1 MRRREGE
8 SVQGVGPGSL
18 LGGRYV
24 VQRRVSQ
31 HTRFERWTAADQ
43 TLEREVVLL
52 CFAAESPQA
61 PAALDAA
68 RRAAGIEEARLVRV
82 LDVGN
87 NDGVAFVVEEPLT
100 GARSLTSVLRDG
112 GLPAE
117 EARRVVGEAASALES
132 ARVRGL
138 HHQVLTPRSVMRL
151 EDGLIKV
158 RGLATE
164 AALLEA
170 EESSSDSASR
180 ADTIALVALGY
191 AALTGRWP
199 LPGPDSG
206 LEAAPRVVGGV
217 AAPSEIAAGV
227 PADLDLIARHTLN
240 EDTGP
245 LSPGDLA
252 GQIAPWSPTPLGTP
266 RTRQGGTGTRTE
278 PLQRDPSTGGVAK
291 AARLGRRPT
300 TKNPTTKNPTGS
312 APAPGG
318 ARRSSGQTVLG
329 MGVGGRDRAAQHNR
343 GQLAGDRLEG
353 DRLEGDRLEG
363 SRLDEDQLEPDAPPG
378 DRRATGGGAGRSA
391 ALAGAVAT
399 GAAAGTAAVAKG
411 VGAAIGAAGTA
422 AASVSSKV
430 GGFART
436 AADRAAEK
444 SASRAE
450 RRQTEGLTDE
460 LFDGR
465 DVRLSETLEESDDE
479 IGPPVP
485 LLGAGRTEPLD
496 RQQSKLALLLVGAF
510 VLVAAIL
517 GVWGLPKLGAG
528 TTSARTTAVATATTT
543 ATATPAAEP
552 TTPAPTTAPP
562 TPRPVAV
569 VGGQAW
575 DPEGDNQE
583 GNASV
588 PRAFDGKPD
597 TMWRSQAYSSAAF
610 GGFPKSGVGLVLDLG
625 QQTDVH
631 EVAVDLR
638 GGADVTVYV
647 ASRLSLDGAT
657 AIGTSTGRD
666 GTVTLQPQN
675 GPVRG
680 QLVIVWFTRLAPDGE
695 GKFRAQVA
703 EARVS

>member
-1 MRRREGE
+1 M
-8 SVQGVGPGSL
+8 QGVGPGSL

-266 RTRQGGTGTRTE
+266 LTRQGGTGTRTE

-300 TKNPTTKNPTGS
+300 AKNPTAKNPTASAS
-312 APAPGG
+312 APVG

-329 MGVGGRDRAAQHNR
+329 MGLGGRDRAAQQDR

-353 DRLEGDRLEG
+353 HQ
-363 SRLDEDQLEPDAPPG
+363 LDEDQLDPDAPPG
-378 DRRATGGGAGRSA
+378 GRRATGGGAARSA

-422 AASVSSKV
+422 AASVSGKV

-528 TTSARTTAVATATTT
+528 TTSARTTAATTATTT
-543 ATATPAAEP
+543 ATTAATPAAEP

-588 PRAFDGKPD
+588 PRAFDGKQD

-610 GGFPKSGVGLVLDLG
+610 GGFAKSGVGLVLDLG

-647 ASRLSLDGAT
+647 ASRLSRDGAT

-666 GTVTLQPQN
+666 GTVTLQPQD

>member
-1 MRRREGE
+1 MQ
-8 SVQGVGPGSL
+8 SVGPGSL

-43 TLEREVVLL
+43 ILDREVVLL
-52 CFAAESPQA
+52 CFEADGPQA
-61 PAALDAA
+61 PATLDAA
-68 RRAAGIEEARLVRV
+68 RRAAGIEESRLVRV
-82 LDVGN
+82 LDVGS

-117 EARRVVGEAASALES
+117 EARRIVGEAASALES

-138 HHQVLTPRSVMRL
+138 HHQVLTPRSLMRL
-151 EDGLIKV
+151 EDGFVKV

-170 EESSSDSASR
+170 EESSPDSASR
-180 ADTIALVALGY
+180 TDAVALVSIAY

-199 LPGPDSG
+199 ITGPDSG

-240 EDTGP
+240 DDTGP

-252 GQIAPWSPTPLGTP
+252 GQIAPWSPTPLGAVRP
-266 RTRQGGTGTRTE
+266 GRAGTGSRTQ
-278 PLQRDPSTGGVAK
+278 PLQRDPATGGVAR
-291 AARLGRRPT
+291 AGQSPRRPAP
-300 TKNPTTKNPTGS
+300 KSGARS
-312 APAPGG
+312 RAPAVG
-318 ARRSSGQTVLG
+318 AQRSSGQTVLG
-329 MGVGGRDRAAQHNR
+329 MGIDARGRQARRDA
-343 GQLAGDRLEG
+343 GQLEAG
-353 DRLEGDRLEG
+353 
-363 SRLDEDQLEPDAPPG
+363 QLEAGQPEDDEAAF
-378 DRRATGGGAGRSA
+378 DRGTGRSGPGRPA
-391 ALAGAVAT
+391 ALAGAVAS

-411 VGAAIGAAGTA
+411 VGAAIGAAGSA
-422 AASVSSKV
+422 ASSVSSTF
-430 GGFART
+430 GGLART

-444 SASRAE
+444 SAARAE
-450 RRQTEGLTDE
+450 RRQTEGLTDD

-465 DVRLSETLEESDDE
+465 DIRLSETLEESDEE

-485 LLGAGRTEPLD
+485 LLSGARAEPLD
-496 RQQSKLALLLVGAF
+496 RQQSKLALLFVGAF
-510 VLVAAIL
+510 VLVAAVL
-517 GVWGLPKLGAG
+517 GVWGLPKLGPASTSTRG
-528 TTSARTTAVATATTT
+528 TPVVT
-543 ATATPAAEP
+543 ATATATASASPTTGP
-552 TTPAPTTAPP
+552 TTPAATETTAPP
-562 TPRPVAV
+562 AQPVAIV
-569 VGGQAW
+569 AGQAW

-588 PRAFDGKPD
+588 PQAFDGRPD
-597 TMWRSQAYSSAAF
+597 TMWRSQAYTSAPF
-610 GGFPKSGVGLVLDLG
+610 GGYQKSGIGLVLNLG
-625 QQTDVH
+625 QQSDVH
-631 EVAVDLR
+631 EVAVDLV
-638 GGADVTVYV
+638 GGADLTVYL

-657 AIGTSTGRD
+657 KIGTSSGQD
-666 GTVTLQPQN
+666 GTVTLKAP
-675 GPVRG
+675 GGTARG
-680 QLVIVWFTRLAPDGE
+680 QLVIVWFTKLAPDGE

>member
-1 MRRREGE
+1 
-8 SVQGVGPGSL
+8 VQGVGPGSL

-43 TLEREVVLL
+43 TLDREVVLL
-52 CFAAESPQA
+52 CFDADGPQA
-61 PAALDAA
+61 SAALDAA

-82 LDVGN
+82 LDVGS

-117 EARRVVGEAASALES
+117 EARRIVGEAASALES

-151 EDGLIKV
+151 EDGFVKV

-170 EESSSDSASR
+170 EESSSEGASR
-180 ADTIALVALGY
+180 ADAVALVSIAY

-199 LPGPDSG
+199 VTGPDSG

-252 GQIAPWSPTPLGTP
+252 GQIAPWSPTFYSVSGP
-266 RTRQGGTGTRTE
+266 RKAGPGTRTE
-278 PLQRDPSTGGVAK
+278 PLQRDLATGGVAGTDQSPRR
-291 AARLGRRPT
+291 AAP
-300 TKNPTTKNPTGS
+300 K
-312 APAPGG
+312 PARGLALSSG
-318 ARRSSGQTVLG
+318 AAADTQRSSGRTVLG
-329 MGVGGRDRAAQHNR
+329 MGIGARERDADPD
-343 GQLAGDRLEG
+343 AG
-353 DRLEGDRLEG
+353 
-363 SRLDEDQLEPDAPPG
+363 LDEPDQVGQDQPEDGAPPG
-378 DRRATGGGAGRSA
+378 DRRGAGRPL
-391 ALAGAVAT
+391 ALAGAVAS

-411 VGAAIGAAGTA
+411 VGAALGAAGSA
-422 AASVSSKV
+422 AASVSSTV
-430 GGFART
+430 GGLART

-450 RRQTEGLTDE
+450 RRQTESLTDD

-465 DVRLSETLEESDDE
+465 DMRLSETLEESDEE

-485 LLGAGRTEPLD
+485 LLPGGRAEPLD
-496 RQQSKLALLLVGAF
+496 RDQSKLALLLVGAF
-510 VLVAAIL
+510 VLVAALL
-517 GVWGLPKLGAG
+517 GVWGLPRLGAG
-528 TTSARTTAVATATTT
+528 PTSARTAPVVTATVTATPSPTTPSPTTPPPVVATTT
-543 ATATPAAEP
+543 A
-552 TTPAPTTAPP
+552 PP
-562 TPRPVAV
+562 PQPVAV
-569 VGGQAW
+569 VTGDAW
-575 DPEGDNQE
+575 DPQGDNQE

-588 PRAFDGKPD
+588 PRAFDGNLD
-597 TMWRSQAYSSAAF
+597 TMWRSQAYSSAPF
-610 GGFPKSGVGLVLDLG
+610 GGYGKAGIGLVLDLG

-638 GGADVTVYV
+638 GGADLTVYV

-657 AIGTSTGRD
+657 KVGTSSGQD
-666 GTVTLQPQN
+666 GTVTLQAP
-675 GPVRG
+675 GGTAKG
-680 QLVIVWFTRLAPDGE
+680 QLVILWFTKLAPDGE

>member
-1 MRRREGE
+1 MQ
-8 SVQGVGPGSL
+8 SVGPGSL

-43 TLEREVVLL
+43 ILDREVVLL
-52 CFAAESPQA
+52 CFEADGPQA
-61 PAALDAA
+61 PATLDAA
-68 RRAAGIEEARLVRV
+68 RRAAGIEESRLVRV
-82 LDVGN
+82 LDVGS

-117 EARRVVGEAASALES
+117 EARRIVGEAASALES

-138 HHQVLTPRSVMRL
+138 HHQVLTPRSLMRL
-151 EDGLIKV
+151 EDGFVKV

-170 EESSSDSASR
+170 EESSPDSASR
-180 ADTIALVALGY
+180 TDAVALVSIAY

-199 LPGPDSG
+199 ITGPDSG

-240 EDTGP
+240 DDTGP

-252 GQIAPWSPTPLGTP
+252 GQIAPWSPTPLGAVRP
-266 RTRQGGTGTRTE
+266 GRAGTGSRTQ
-278 PLQRDPSTGGVAK
+278 PLQRDPATGGVAR
-291 AARLGRRPT
+291 AGQSPRRPAP
-300 TKNPTTKNPTGS
+300 KSGARS
-312 APAPGG
+312 RAPAVG
-318 ARRSSGQTVLG
+318 AQRSSGQTVLG
-329 MGVGGRDRAAQHNR
+329 MGIDARGRQARRDA
-343 GQLAGDRLEG
+343 GQLEAG
-353 DRLEGDRLEG
+353 
-363 SRLDEDQLEPDAPPG
+363 QLEAGQPEDDEAAF
-378 DRRATGGGAGRSA
+378 DRGTGRSGPGRPA
-391 ALAGAVAT
+391 ALAGAVAS

-411 VGAAIGAAGTA
+411 VGAAIGAAGSA
-422 AASVSSKV
+422 ASSVSSTF
-430 GGFART
+430 GGLART

-444 SASRAE
+444 SAARAE
-450 RRQTEGLTDE
+450 RRQTEGLTDD

-465 DVRLSETLEESDDE
+465 DMRLSETLEESDEE

-485 LLGAGRTEPLD
+485 LLSGARAEPLD
-496 RQQSKLALLLVGAF
+496 RQQSKLALLFVGAF
-510 VLVAAIL
+510 VLVAAVL
-517 GVWGLPKLGAG
+517 GVWGLPKLGPASTSTRG
-528 TTSARTTAVATATTT
+528 TPVVT
-543 ATATPAAEP
+543 ATATATATASASPTTGP
-552 TTPAPTTAPP
+552 TTPAATETTAPP
-562 TPRPVAV
+562 AQPVAIV
-569 VGGQAW
+569 AGQAW

-588 PRAFDGKPD
+588 PQAFDGRPH
-597 TMWRSQAYSSAAF
+597 TMWRSQAYTSAPF
-610 GGFPKSGVGLVLDLG
+610 GGYQKSGIGLVLNLG
-625 QQTDVH
+625 QQSDVH
-631 EVAVDLR
+631 EVAVDLV
-638 GGADVTVYV
+638 GGADLTVYL

-657 AIGTSTGRD
+657 KIGTSSGQD
-666 GTVTLQPQN
+666 GTVTLKAP
-675 GPVRG
+675 GGTARG
-680 QLVIVWFTRLAPDGE
+680 QLVIVWFTKLAPDGE

>member
-1 MRRREGE
+1 MRRREGD

-170 EESSSDSASR
+170 EESTSDSASR

-266 RTRQGGTGTRTE
+266 LTRQGGTGTRTE

-300 TKNPTTKNPTGS
+300 AKNPTAKNPTTS
-312 APAPGG
+312 APAPVG

-329 MGVGGRDRAAQHNR
+329 MGVGGRDRAAQQDR

-353 DRLEGDRLEG
+353 HQLEGHQ
-363 SRLDEDQLEPDAPPG
+363 LDEDQLDPDAPPG
-378 DRRATGGGAGRSA
+378 DHRATGGGAARSA

-422 AASVSSKV
+422 AASVSGKV

-528 TTSARTTAVATATTT
+528 TTSARTTAAATATTT
-543 ATATPAAEP
+543 ATTTATPAAEP

-588 PRAFDGKPD
+588 PRAFDGKQD

-610 GGFPKSGVGLVLDLG
+610 GGFAKSGVGLVLDLG

-647 ASRLSLDGAT
+647 ASRLSRDGAT

-666 GTVTLQPQN
+666 GTVTLQPQD

>member
-1 MRRREGE
+1 
-8 SVQGVGPGSL
+8 VQSVGPGSL

-43 TLEREVVLL
+43 ILDREVVLL
-52 CFAAESPQA
+52 CFEADGPQA
-61 PAALDAA
+61 PATLDAA
-68 RRAAGIEEARLVRV
+68 RRAAGIEESRLVRV
-82 LDVGN
+82 LDVGS

-117 EARRVVGEAASALES
+117 EARRIVGEAASALES

-138 HHQVLTPRSVMRL
+138 HHQVLTPRSLMRL
-151 EDGLIKV
+151 EDGFVKV

-170 EESSSDSASR
+170 EESSPDSASR
-180 ADTIALVALGY
+180 TDAVALVSIAY

-199 LPGPDSG
+199 ITGPDSG

-240 EDTGP
+240 DDTGP

-252 GQIAPWSPTPLGTP
+252 GQIAPWSPTPLGAVRP
-266 RTRQGGTGTRTE
+266 GRAGTGSRTQ
-278 PLQRDPSTGGVAK
+278 PLQRDPATGGVAR
-291 AARLGRRPT
+291 AGQSPRRPAP
-300 TKNPTTKNPTGS
+300 KSGARS
-312 APAPGG
+312 RAPAVG
-318 ARRSSGQTVLG
+318 AQRSSGQTVLG
-329 MGVGGRDRAAQHNR
+329 MGIDARGRQARRDA
-343 GQLAGDRLEG
+343 GQLEAG
-353 DRLEGDRLEG
+353 
-363 SRLDEDQLEPDAPPG
+363 QLEAGQPEDDEAAF
-378 DRRATGGGAGRSA
+378 DRGTGRSGPGRPA
-391 ALAGAVAT
+391 ALAGAVAS

-411 VGAAIGAAGTA
+411 VGAAIGAAGSA
-422 AASVSSKV
+422 ASSVSSTF
-430 GGFART
+430 GGLART

-444 SASRAE
+444 SAARAE
-450 RRQTEGLTDE
+450 RRQTEGLTDD

-465 DVRLSETLEESDDE
+465 DIRLSETLEESDEE

-485 LLGAGRTEPLD
+485 LLSGARAEPLD
-496 RQQSKLALLLVGAF
+496 RQQSKLALLFVGAF
-510 VLVAAIL
+510 VLVAAVL
-517 GVWGLPKLGAG
+517 GVWGLPKLGPASTSTRG
-528 TTSARTTAVATATTT
+528 TPVVT
-543 ATATPAAEP
+543 ATATATASASPTTGP
-552 TTPAPTTAPP
+552 TTPAATETTAPP
-562 TPRPVAV
+562 AQPVAIV
-569 VGGQAW
+569 AGQAW

-588 PRAFDGKPD
+588 PQAFDGRPD
-597 TMWRSQAYSSAAF
+597 TMWRSQAYTSAPF
-610 GGFPKSGVGLVLDLG
+610 GGYQKSGIGLVLNLG
-625 QQTDVH
+625 QQSDVH
-631 EVAVDLR
+631 EVAVDLV
-638 GGADVTVYV
+638 GGADLTVYL

-657 AIGTSTGRD
+657 KIGTSSGQD
-666 GTVTLQPQN
+666 GTVTLKAP
-675 GPVRG
+675 GGTARG
-680 QLVIVWFTRLAPDGE
+680 QLVIVWFTKLAPDGE

>member
-1 MRRREGE
+1 MRRREGD

-266 RTRQGGTGTRTE
+266 LTRQGGTGTRTE

-300 TKNPTTKNPTGS
+300 AKNSTTS
-312 APAPGG
+312 APAPVG

-329 MGVGGRDRAAQHNR
+329 MGVGGRDRAAQQDR

-353 DRLEGDRLEG
+353 HQLEGN
-363 SRLDEDQLEPDAPPG
+363 RLDEDQLEPDAPPG

-422 AASVSSKV
+422 AASVSGKV

-528 TTSARTTAVATATTT
+528 TTSARTTAAATATTT
-543 ATATPAAEP
+543 ATTTATPAAEP

-588 PRAFDGKPD
+588 PRAFDGKQD

-638 GGADVTVYV
+638 GGADMTVYV
-647 ASRLSLDGAT
+647 ASRLSRDGAT

-666 GTVTLQPQN
+666 GTVTLQPQD

>member
-1 MRRREGE
+1 M
-8 SVQGVGPGSL
+8 QGVGPGSL

-43 TLEREVVLL
+43 TLDREVVLL
-52 CFAAESPQA
+52 CFDADGPQA
-61 PAALDAA
+61 SAALDAA

-82 LDVGN
+82 LDVGS

-117 EARRVVGEAASALES
+117 EARRIVGEAASALES

-151 EDGLIKV
+151 EDGFVKV

-170 EESSSDSASR
+170 EENSSEDASR
-180 ADTIALVALGY
+180 VDTVALVSIAY

-199 LPGPDSG
+199 VAGPDSG

-252 GQIAPWSPTPLGTP
+252 GQIAPWSPTAQGVSAP
-266 RTRQGGTGTRTE
+266 RKRGVGNRTE
-278 PLQRDPSTGGVAK
+278 PLQRDPATGGVAR
-291 AARLGRRPT
+291 AGQSSRRPAPKVRRT
-300 TKNPTTKNPTGS
+300 V
-312 APAPGG
+312 PAPSG
-318 ARRSSGQTVLG
+318 ATPTAERSSGRTVLG
-329 MGVGGRDRAAQHNR
+329 MGIDGRDRGA
-343 GQLAGDRLEG
+343 D
-353 DRLEGDRLEG
+353 
-363 SRLDEDQLEPDAPPG
+363 LDSSQFDERPPG
-378 DRRATGGGAGRSA
+378 DEHLEDDAPSGDRRGFVARRPL
-391 ALAGAVAT
+391 ALAGAVAS

-411 VGAAIGAAGTA
+411 VGAALGAAGSA
-422 AASVSSKV
+422 AATVSSTV
-430 GGFART
+430 GGLART

-444 SASRAE
+444 SDSRAE
-450 RRQTEGLTDE
+450 RRQTEGLTDD

-465 DVRLSETLEESDDE
+465 DMRLSETLEESDEE

-485 LLGAGRTEPLD
+485 LLRGGRAEPLD
-496 RQQSKLALLLVGAF
+496 RQQSKLALLLVGVF
-510 VLVAAIL
+510 VLVAALL

-528 TTSARTTAVATATTT
+528 PTSLRTPPVVTATVTATPSQAPPPTTPSTAATTT
-543 ATATPAAEP
+543 PPPAQ
-552 TTPAPTTAPP
+552 
-562 TPRPVAV
+562 PVAV
-569 VGGQAW
+569 VAGQAW

-597 TMWRSQAYSSAAF
+597 TMWRSQAYSSAPF
-610 GGFPKSGVGLVLDLG
+610 GGFAKSGVGLVLDLG

-638 GGADVTVYV
+638 GGADLTVYV

-657 AIGTSTGRD
+657 KIGTSSGQD
-666 GTVTLQPQN
+666 GTVTLQAP
-675 GPVRG
+675 GGTARG
-680 QLVIVWFTRLAPDGE
+680 QLVILWFTKLAPDGE

-703 EARVS
+703 EASVS

>member
-1 MRRREGE
+1 MQ
-8 SVQGVGPGSL
+8 SVGPGSL

-43 TLEREVVLL
+43 ILDREVVLL
-52 CFAAESPQA
+52 CFEADGPQA
-61 PAALDAA
+61 PATLDAA
-68 RRAAGIEEARLVRV
+68 RRAAGIEESRLVRV
-82 LDVGN
+82 LDVGS

-117 EARRVVGEAASALES
+117 EARRIVGEAASALES

-138 HHQVLTPRSVMRL
+138 HHQVLTPRSLMRL
-151 EDGLIKV
+151 EDGFVKV

-170 EESSSDSASR
+170 EESSPDSASR
-180 ADTIALVALGY
+180 TDAVALVSIAY

-199 LPGPDSG
+199 ITGPDSG

-240 EDTGP
+240 DDTGP

-252 GQIAPWSPTPLGTP
+252 GQIAPWSPTPLGAVRP
-266 RTRQGGTGTRTE
+266 GRAGTGSRTQ
-278 PLQRDPSTGGVAK
+278 PLQRDPATGGVAR
-291 AARLGRRPT
+291 AGQSPRRPAP
-300 TKNPTTKNPTGS
+300 KSGARS
-312 APAPGG
+312 RAPAVG
-318 ARRSSGQTVLG
+318 AQRSSGQTVLG
-329 MGVGGRDRAAQHNR
+329 MGIDARGRQARRDA
-343 GQLAGDRLEG
+343 GQLEAG
-353 DRLEGDRLEG
+353 
-363 SRLDEDQLEPDAPPG
+363 QLEAGQPEDDEAAF
-378 DRRATGGGAGRSA
+378 DRGTGRSGPGRPA
-391 ALAGAVAT
+391 ALAGAVAS

-411 VGAAIGAAGTA
+411 VGAAIGAAGSA
-422 AASVSSKV
+422 ASSVSSTF
-430 GGFART
+430 GGLART

-444 SASRAE
+444 SAARAE
-450 RRQTEGLTDE
+450 RRQTEGLTDD

-465 DVRLSETLEESDDE
+465 DMRLSETLEESDEE

-485 LLGAGRTEPLD
+485 LLSGARAEPLD
-496 RQQSKLALLLVGAF
+496 RQQSKLALLFVGAF
-510 VLVAAIL
+510 VLVAAVL
-517 GVWGLPKLGAG
+517 GVWGLPKLGPASTSTRG
-528 TTSARTTAVATATTT
+528 TPVVT
-543 ATATPAAEP
+543 ATATATASASPTTGP
-552 TTPAPTTAPP
+552 TTPAATETTAPP
-562 TPRPVAV
+562 AQPVAIV
-569 VGGQAW
+569 AGQAW

-588 PRAFDGKPD
+588 PQAFDGRPD
-597 TMWRSQAYSSAAF
+597 TMWRSQAYTSAPF
-610 GGFPKSGVGLVLDLG
+610 GGYQKSGIGLVLNLG
-625 QQTDVH
+625 QQSDVH
-631 EVAVDLR
+631 EVAVDLV
-638 GGADVTVYV
+638 GGADLTVYL

-657 AIGTSTGRD
+657 KIGTSSGQD
-666 GTVTLQPQN
+666 GTVTLKAP
-675 GPVRG
+675 GGTARG
-680 QLVIVWFTRLAPDGE
+680 QLVIVWFTKLAPDGE

>member
-1 MRRREGE
+1 MRRREGD

-266 RTRQGGTGTRTE
+266 LTRQGGTGARTE

-300 TKNPTTKNPTGS
+300 AKNPTTS
-312 APAPGG
+312 APAPVG

-329 MGVGGRDRAAQHNR
+329 MGVGGRDRAAQQDR

-353 DRLEGDRLEG
+353 HQLEGN
-363 SRLDEDQLEPDAPPG
+363 RLDEDQLEPDAPPG

-422 AASVSSKV
+422 AASVSGKV

-528 TTSARTTAVATATTT
+528 TTSARTTAAATATTT
-543 ATATPAAEP
+543 ATTTATPAAEP

-588 PRAFDGKPD
+588 PRAFDGKQD

-638 GGADVTVYV
+638 GGADMTVYV
-647 ASRLSLDGAT
+647 ASRLSRDGAT

-666 GTVTLQPQN
+666 GTVTLQPQD

>member
-1 MRRREGE
+1 M
-8 SVQGVGPGSL
+8 QGVGPGSL

-266 RTRQGGTGTRTE
+266 LTRQGGTGTRTE

-300 TKNPTTKNPTGS
+300 AKNPTAKNPTASAS
-312 APAPGG
+312 APVG

-329 MGVGGRDRAAQHNR
+329 MGVGGRDRAAQQDR

-353 DRLEGDRLEG
+353 HQ
-363 SRLDEDQLEPDAPPG
+363 LDEDQLDPDAPPG
-378 DRRATGGGAGRSA
+378 GRRATGGGAARSA

-422 AASVSSKV
+422 AASVSGKV

-528 TTSARTTAVATATTT
+528 TTSARTTAATTATTT
-543 ATATPAAEP
+543 ATTAATPAAEP

-588 PRAFDGKPD
+588 PRAFDGKQD

-610 GGFPKSGVGLVLDLG
+610 GGFAKSGVGLVLDLG

-647 ASRLSLDGAT
+647 ASRLSRDGAT

-666 GTVTLQPQN
+666 GTVTLQPQD

>member
-1 MRRREGE
+1 M
-8 SVQGVGPGSL
+8 QGVGPGSL

-266 RTRQGGTGTRTE
+266 LTRQGGTGTRTE

-300 TKNPTTKNPTGS
+300 AKNPTTS
-312 APAPGG
+312 APAPVG

-329 MGVGGRDRAAQHNR
+329 MGVGGRDRAAQQDR

-353 DRLEGDRLEG
+353 HQLEGN
-363 SRLDEDQLEPDAPPG
+363 RLDEDQLEPDAPPG

-422 AASVSSKV
+422 AASVSGKV

-528 TTSARTTAVATATTT
+528 TTSARTTAAATATTT
-543 ATATPAAEP
+543 ATTTATPAAEP

-588 PRAFDGKPD
+588 PRAFDGKQD

-638 GGADVTVYV
+638 GGADMTVYV
-647 ASRLSLDGAT
+647 ASRLSRDGAT

-666 GTVTLQPQN
+666 GTVTLQPQD